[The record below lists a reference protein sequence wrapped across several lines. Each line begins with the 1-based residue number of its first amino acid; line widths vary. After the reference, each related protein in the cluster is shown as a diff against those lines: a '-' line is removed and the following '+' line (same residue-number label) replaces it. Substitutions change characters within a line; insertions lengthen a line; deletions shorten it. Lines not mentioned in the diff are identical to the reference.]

1 MPQKYLIKVSFLLHA
16 TEKVLWVKES
26 SPVMA
31 GKSSPLFK
39 GGWDLPSV
47 KFSMG
52 MSIKELGIQFL
63 QRNSFLQASPLLV
76 NRAKTVIFVI
86 VVKYIIC
93 NTKFGDII
101 SFCDFFLKK
110 IYAGS
115 SDLQ

>member
-63 QRNSFLQASPLLV
+63 QASPLLV

-115 SDLQ
+115 SNLQ